1 MPILWAYYFLELKFW
16 LQWAVE
22 HMKIIWHIK
31 IVYCD
36 GVIVY
41 NLIRKNY
48 VVHFDK
54 KDRLKIP
61 ASTWSNVLSASSDT
75 CHEERIMIIF
85 PKYIV

>member
-1 MPILWAYYFLELKFW
+1 MKSNIK
-16 LQWAVE
+16 
-22 HMKIIWHIK
+22 HIKIIWQVK
-31 IVYCD
+31 IVYSD
-36 GVIVY
+36 RVIVY
-41 NLIRKNY
+41 DLIRKNY

>member
-1 MPILWAYYFLELKFW
+1 MESY
-16 LQWAVE
+16 VE
-22 HMKIIWHIK
+22 HIENIWHIK

-36 GVIVY
+36 GVIV
-41 NLIRKNY
+41 NDLIRKNY

-54 KDRLKIP
+54 KDKLKIP

>member
-1 MPILWAYYFLELKFW
+1 MPILWAYYFLELK
-16 LQWAVE
+16 LAVE

-41 NLIRKNY
+41 DLIRKNY

>member
-1 MPILWAYYFLELKFW
+1 MTLYVKITLHILT
-16 LQWAVE
+16 
-22 HMKIIWHIK
+22 
-31 IVYCD
+31 
-36 GVIVY
+36 
-41 NLIRKNY
+41 
-48 VVHFDK
+48 K